1 MPIQNDALR
10 VLAVL
15 YNHKIKGIDE
25 VRSDNPEILKLEL
38 SKIEFKD
45 ALEHLKGKKYVKAYI
60 KLITRVSEPKDL
72 FDLDK
77 EKSKEE
83 LEEDEKYEYERKI
96 NHMTILTKG
105 IDLMENDKKFKS
117 SFGNTFTK
125 QTASDK
131 SIIIIDNSTNI
142 SNPRINNVKH
152 ENTGDI
158 NYGNITHNTV
168 TQDNSN

>member
-38 SKIEFKD
+38 SKIEFKN
-45 ALEHLKGKKYVKAYI
+45 ALEHLKGK
-60 KLITRVSEPKDL
+60 
-72 FDLDK
+72 
-77 EKSKEE
+77 
-83 LEEDEKYEYERKI
+83 KYEYERKI